1 MYKGHRSLILQQQI
15 DEADLNALDT
25 FLPSDAIQRKTLAE
39 IIFEKLQDAEDMAD
53 EHQETKRVDF
63 DLPSKGKKGIP
74 TTALHMSL

>member
-1 MYKGHRSLILQQQI
+1 LIPQQQI

-39 IIFEKLQDAEDMAD
+39 IIFEKLQDAEDTVD
-53 EHQETKRVDF
+53 EHQQTKRVDF

-74 TTALHMSL
+74 ITALHVSP